1 MDSKSL
7 YQQLL
12 DYEPL
17 GFIDPF
23 NDLGTYD
30 ALQKSFKEP
39 ISDLLNPYSGHPYS
53 KAWQKKIAAM
63 RELYIA
69 YQMSIGDTTKTYKRG
84 EEDKAALDRTVS
96 TYLRLGWRF
105 GEIIKRLDYS
115 EGHLR
120 NRWSRNELMQLNQ
133 PEFFLKSDLTDGY
146 FTPIHHFVEDKR

>member
-69 YQMSIGDTTKTYKRG
+69 YQMSLGDTKKTYT
-84 EEDKAALDRTVS
+84 ALGV
-96 TYLRLGWRF
+96 
-105 GEIIKRLDYS
+105 IKYYQ
-115 EGHLR
+115 ER
-120 NRWSRNELMQLNQ
+120 NKSIPIFRQ
-133 PEFFLKSDLTDGY
+133 FFWT
-146 FTPIHHFVEDKR
+146 

>member
-69 YQMSIGDTTKTYKRG
+69 YQI
-84 EEDKAALDRTVS
+84 
-96 TYLRLGWRF
+96 RLGWRF

-146 FTPIHHFVEDKR
+146 FTPIHHFVEDK

>member
-39 ISDLLNPYSGHPYS
+39 ISDLLNPYSGHPTVKLGRRRLRQCVS
-53 KAWQKKIAAM
+53 
-63 RELYIA
+63 
-69 YQMSIGDTTKTYKRG
+69 SISPTR
-84 EEDKAALDRTVS
+84 
-96 TYLRLGWRF
+96 
-105 GEIIKRLDYS
+105 
-115 EGHLR
+115 
-120 NRWSRNELMQLNQ
+120 
-133 PEFFLKSDLTDGY
+133 
-146 FTPIHHFVEDKR
+146 